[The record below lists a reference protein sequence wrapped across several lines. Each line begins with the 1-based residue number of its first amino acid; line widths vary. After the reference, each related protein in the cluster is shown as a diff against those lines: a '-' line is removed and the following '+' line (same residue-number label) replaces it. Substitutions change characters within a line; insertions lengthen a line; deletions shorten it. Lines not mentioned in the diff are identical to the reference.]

1 MKFFDLDSQF
11 ANKSEFLNSLSHYLI
26 HSLGARQCR
35 LIESLRSLA
44 PDSPEDKEFPSFT
57 FRLGEDSKKLYSLYV
72 QFSLDFNLPIKD
84 LDYLTL
90 LMQTHFSRLHLLE
103 MEEHLNDLIHRDDV
117 TNLFNQRR
125 LYKDIDEAIE
135 IYQKNKIPF
144 SFLFIDIDHFKSV
157 NDNNGHLVGSKLLIQ
172 VGEMIKKQVREIDL
186 VYRYGGDE
194 FVVLLPKC
202 SGLEAEKIG
211 NRILDSIKQTPF
223 QVENQPAKHL
233 SVSIG
238 VSDYPRS
245 TQSREG
251 IIRYADEMMYTAK
264 KNGRGKVVYGS
275 VAG

>member
-1 MKFFDLDSQF
+1 MKEFVLDTEF
-11 ANKSEFLNSLSHYLI
+11 ENKDEFLRSLSWHLI
-26 HSLGARQCR
+26 HNFGARQCR
-35 LIESLRSLA
+35 LNESLRSLVSQL
-44 PDSPEDKEFPSFT
+44 PSDSEFPTHT
-57 FRLGEDSKKLYSLYV
+57 FKLGEDSKKVYSLFV
-72 QFSLDFNLPIKD
+72 QFGLNSELPNKD

-90 LMQTHFSRLHLLE
+90 LMQNHFSRLHLIE
-103 MEEHLNDLIHRDDV
+103 MEEQLNDLIHRDDV

-135 IYQKNKIPF
+135 IYQDNQIPF

-157 NDNNGHLVGSKLLIQ
+157 NDNNGHVVGSKLLIQ
-172 VGEMIKKQVREIDL
+172 VGERIKKQVREIDM

-211 NRILDSIKQTPF
+211 NRILEAIKLEPF
-223 QVENQPAKHL
+223 TVENQPEKYL

-238 VSDYPRS
+238 VSDYPRN

-251 IIRYADEMMYTAK
+251 IIRYADEMMYSAK
-264 KNGRGKVVYGS
+264 KNGRGQVVYS
-275 VAG
+275 